1 MTADTSGIADDD
13 GLDSVAFSYQWQ
25 ADGADIAGATGS
37 TYALADADEGAA
49 ISVKVSFTDDRGNEE
64 TLTSAATGAVAPKA
78 NSPATGAPAITGTAQ
93 VGETLTVD
101 TSDVANEDGLDKA
114 TFSYQWVVN
123 EESYDSTERPTPWWS
138 PTTAAPHG
146 FRTTGRRHGHRGRHG
161 SDLHA
166 HRSRRGEA
174 HKGAGELRRRRG
186 QLRDADQRPDAH
198 GGHPRRA
205 DVPTTG
211 RAPSP
216 SNCGSARSSR

>member
-123 EESYDSTERPTPWWS
+123 EESYDSTGASYTVVVADDGSATWVPNDGTATRTSRAPRVRPTRS
-138 PTTAAPHG
+138 PKPT
-146 FRTTGRRHGHRGRHG
+146 RGG
-161 SDLHA
+161 
-166 HRSRRGEA
+166 
-174 HKGAGELRRRRG
+174 
-186 QLRDADQRPDAH
+186 P
-198 GGHPRRA
+198 
-205 DVPTTG
+205 
-211 RAPSP
+211 
-216 SNCGSARSSR
+216 